1 MAKMAGGVVRHSARR
16 REHVGDV
23 LTDAQLLLQV
33 RDGDEDAF
41 GELYRRHIDVAR
53 AAARSLLSW
62 GPEAEDVVSDAFT
75 RVLSIIQRGGGPEEA
90 FRPYLLTC
98 VRHACYDRSQGIA
111 RSQPVDPGDMADL
124 AHARQRGELD
134 PGDTSNNSDL
144 LARAFAS
151 LPERWQLVLWSTE
164 VDGRRPAD
172 LAKELGLAPGAVASL
187 AYRAREGLTEA
198 FLSAHLQ
205 RPSAPACAAIRPR
218 LAAFVRDN
226 VGGREEASIQAH
238 LDQCMECQDLVGE
251 LRELNRP
258 LRGLLVPAVTG
269 VSAAAYLAEAATG
282 GGGLVPRLLQFLHAR
297 PVFGGAAAA
306 SVAVLAGATM
316 TGVVPLRPSDGP
328 PPTMIVVA
336 NGSGADPLA
345 VLGGTGGTGPGG
357 GPGTGTPGGPA
368 TTTGALP
375 PTPGSPGAGP
385 AGPAGPAVP
394 GVAGGSGNPAGDPAV
409 APMIT
414 VPGVPGAT
422 PTATVPGV
430 TVPGVSVPGISLPAV
445 SIPAVSLPAVSLPPV
460 SLPPVS
466 LPPVTLPPVSVPPIA
481 VPSLPTV
488 ALPVI
493 TVPPITLPV
502 VTVPVVTV
510 PPITVPPVT
519 APPITVPGDHAALG
533 DGAHPPPLRP
543 PRPAAGRPRP
553 SGHRSGPHPV
563 QFRDQARS
571 GHDDAAQQQTVAHP
585 LGPLAPRRLRCD
597 GRHIKGRDDRS
608 MFAVLSAAVRSQA
621 TTLRRHSRPK
631 E

>member
-1 MAKMAGGVVRHSARR
+1 MVKMAGGVVRHSARR

-23 LTDAQLLLQV
+23 FTDAELLLQV
-33 RDGDEDAF
+33 REGDEDAF

-134 PGDTSNNSDL
+134 PSDTSNNSDL
-144 LARAFAS
+144 LAQAFAS

-238 LDQCMECQDLVGE
+238 LDQCLECQDLVGE

-297 PVFGGAAAA
+297 PIFGGAAAA

-316 TGVVPLRPSDGP
+316 TGVVPLKPSDSP
-328 PPTMIVVA
+328 SPTVVVA

-345 VLGGTGGTGPGG
+345 VLGGTGTVLGGGAATAAPGG
-357 GPGTGTPGGPA
+357 SG

-375 PTPGSPGAGP
+375 PAPGSPGAP
-385 AGPAGPAVP
+385 ADPAVP
-394 GVAGGSGNPAGDPAV
+394 GAPGGPASPAAGGDPAL
-409 APMIT
+409 APVIT
-414 VPGVPGAT
+414 VPGLPGAT
-422 PTATVPGV
+422 PTV
-430 TVPGVSVPGISLPAV
+430 TVPGVSVPAVSLPAI

-460 SLPPVS
+460 SVPPISLPPVS
-466 LPPVTLPPVSVPPIA
+466 LPPVSLPPVSVPPIA
-481 VPSLPTV
+481 VPGLPTV

-493 TVPPITLPV
+493 TVPPVTVPVVTVPV

-519 APPITVPGDHAALG
+519 LPPVTVPPITVPGITLPAL
-533 DGAHPPPLRP
+533 
-543 PRPAAGRPRP
+543 
-553 SGHRSGPHPV
+553 PH
-563 QFRDQARS
+563 
-571 GHDDAAQQQTVAHP
+571 
-585 LGPLAPRRLRCD
+585 
-597 GRHIKGRDDRS
+597 
-608 MFAVLSAAVRSQA
+608 
-621 TTLRRHSRPK
+621 
-631 E
+631 